1 MKKIVWRTDSRV
13 FELSETICSGGDHLE
28 TLSAAH
34 EGAEEA
40 LRNAMGDRGRL
51 RSTSLYTWEDEEWAR
66 RAWALE
72 NKAIQSK
79 GNKKYLYR
87 LEIDDSDIFHR
98 GDVNHYTDIG
108 DALRQSMDPSKSIQ
122 GYLNGNGPD
131 RDRHSTARFE
141 ILVRKALVLEKLC
154 PK

>member
-51 RSTSLYTWEDEEWAR
+51 RSAETLVLDDVREW
-66 RAWALE
+66 L
-72 NKAIQSK
+72 
-79 GNKKYLYR
+79 
-87 LEIDDSDIFHR
+87 DDL
-98 GDVNHYTDIG
+98 
-108 DALRQSMDPSKSIQ
+108 AK
-122 GYLNGNGPD
+122 
-131 RDRHSTARFE
+131 
-141 ILVRKALVLEKLC
+141 KALVAINYAEVKSLV
-154 PK
+154 